1 MEADPYAVDIDACRG
16 RQRRLLAEMER
27 LGATLTLLTRGESVQ
42 WLTGAYVG
50 PQFPVAAAID
60 AQGRVVL
67 VLPERK
73 VSIAAAD
80 DERLAYA
87 PKLYSTNRDDMAA
100 ACWAALLA
108 ALPVAPRRRAG
119 GEWSCLG
126 PQLVEGLGGAPI
138 DVEPTI
144 QRLRRRK
151 EADELRMLR
160 RANNAN
166 EAMYA
171 KAREIVRPGLNELDL
186 YNELHAAAVRTL
198 REPLTYFGQDFQSG
212 SRGGPPRD
220 RSMHAGELL
229 ILDLGVGFRGYY
241 SDNARTL
248 AVGGDPST
256 EQRDAW
262 KAATEVHELVEA
274 EVRPGKSC
282 RQLFE
287 EVDALL
293 GRRKPWI
300 FNHHLGHG
308 VGLGPQE
315 QPRLNPRWD
324 DAFAEGD
331 FIAVEP
337 GLYHEE
343 LRFGVRLEQNYIVTA
358 SGVEL
363 ATDFPTG
370 L

>member
-1 MEADPYAVDIDACRG
+1 MDADPYAVDVDACRG
-16 RQRRLLAEMER
+16 RQGRLLLEMER
-27 LGATLTLLTRGESVQ
+27 LGVALSVLTRCESVQ

-60 AQGRVVL
+60 AQGRVRL

-73 VSIAAAD
+73 ISIAAAAD
-80 DERLAYA
+80 DRIAYA

-108 ALPVAPRRRAG
+108 SLPAAPRRRAG

-151 EADELRMLR
+151 DADELRMLR
-160 RANNAN
+160 RANEAN
-166 EAMYA
+166 GAMYA
-171 KAREIVRPGLNELDL
+171 KAREIVGAGLNELDL
-186 YNELHAAAVRTL
+186 YNELHAAAVATL
-198 REPLTYFGQDFQSG
+198 REPPTYFGQDFQSG

-220 RSMHAGELL
+220 RAMQRGELL

-248 AVGGDPST
+248 AVGGEPSAA
-256 EQRDAW
+256 QREAW
-262 KAATEVHELVEA
+262 RAAAEVHQFVQA
-274 EVRPGKSC
+274 EVHPGKSC

-287 EVDALL
+287 EADALL

-343 LRFGVRLEQNYIVTA
+343 LRFGVRLEQNYLVTGA
-358 SGVEL
+358 GVEL
-363 ATDFPTG
+363 ATDFPTE